1 MPSQRRQCS
10 GLGERV
16 IGVELGRAIVEVFFS
31 TVFAGGH
38 HQMRLDKIA
47 TIEAENSTLTADCS

>member
-1 MPSQRRQCS
+1 
-10 GLGERV
+10 
-16 IGVELGRAIVEVFFS
+16 VELGRAIVEVFFS